1 MGLMMGVGAAKTGS
15 FLMRLGIEEEEEE
28 LPSLAK
34 ATGRVGFLRE
44 AWAGERV
51 RQLLMEAVDISQW
64 ASFSFCLPF
73 ILLCY

>member
-15 FLMRLGIEEEEEE
+15 FLMRLGREGEGEEE

-44 AWAGERV
+44 AWAGEIV
-51 RQLLMEAVDISQW
+51 RQLLMEAVDISHW
-64 ASFSFCLPF
+64 ASFL
-73 ILLCY
+73 

>member
-28 LPSLAK
+28 EELPSLAK

-44 AWAGERV
+44 A
-51 RQLLMEAVDISQW
+51 
-64 ASFSFCLPF
+64 
-73 ILLCY
+73 

>member
-44 AWAGERV
+44 A
-51 RQLLMEAVDISQW
+51 
-64 ASFSFCLPF
+64 
-73 ILLCY
+73 